1 MFIHNEIRKNLSLF
15 SDICKNH
22 GIKSLYAFGSSVTEQ
37 FNPQRSDIDLLV
49 EMEDMD
55 PLEKGEKLLSL
66 WDKLE
71 DFFQRKVDLLTQKS
85 LKNPFLLENIDK
97 TKILLSDMMRAI
109 SLIESFTANTRSYME
124 YTVDLKTQSAV
135 ERQLA
140 IIGEALNQYDKQP
153 ERISLNNTRKIVG
166 FRNRIIH
173 AYDSLDDTLVW
184 AIVVNHLPA
193 LKSEVK
199 TLLENC

>member
-153 ERISLNNTRKIVG
+153 DRISLNNTRQIVG

>member
-1 MFIHNEIRKNLSLF
+1 MT
-15 SDICKNH
+15 
-22 GIKSLYAFGSSVTEQ
+22 IK
-37 FNPQRSDIDLLV
+37 
-49 EMEDMD
+49 
-55 PLEKGEKLLSL
+55 EKKY
-66 WDKLE
+66 
-71 DFFQRKVDLLTQKS
+71 
-85 LKNPFLLENIDK
+85 
-97 TKILLSDMMRAI
+97 LSDMMRAI

-153 ERISLNNTRKIVG
+153 ERISLNNTRQIVG
-166 FRNRIIH
+166 FRNRIIR